1 MTWIWYKTRFIS
13 NSSHCSTTILSKQIT
28 SALTAVKDHVM
39 KYSETAFSNSN
50 VNYFWSIK
58 TLPKSSK
65 SCDCVTFRVLKYLLS
80 TFLLYTHHCH
90 MIWSKQKWCL
100 WSTGVSTES
109 QNLTSVLHLR
119 QDFLAT
125 RNMTRIDVGL
135 ARSYVKLLLSSWK
148 KLYVQFDGMVYQQI
162 VGIPMGTNCA
172 PLIADLFLYCY
183 ERDFMSDLQKSK
195 RHDLIDMFN
204 DTYRY
209 LDDIFTI
216 DNPEFE
222 KYIPDIYPAEL
233 QLNKA
238 NTSDKET
245 SFLDL
250 NIKVIGSDIHTSVYN
265 KRDDFGFPIVNFPWL
280 SGDVPRLPSYGIH
293 ISQLVRFAGCCTSV
307 LDFHSK
313 NLQITS
319 KLLTQGYRYHKLRK
333 TFGKFFR
340 SYSELLSKFGDI
352 SFQEYVF
359 KGISHPVFYG
369 DLVYKLR
376 RAKDTPNFISSG
388 SKIVKR
394 LRRRHY
400 DPLIIETTIGLVL
413 GPCTA
418 LCRLFLKHFTLTNKA
433 VGTIWHALSKPP
445 QRRQGPDL
453 RPLWLL
459 VGTPSA
465 IRPELAFSR
474 AEHSLSYLDVTIYIF
489 AILYLSSMLYVYRFL
504 LPLRL
509 GWLFVCCLY
518 KEVYLQ
524 IFKRV
529 SFWLNGC
536 CG

>member
-1 MTWIWYKTRFIS
+1 MKTF
-13 NSSHCSTTILSKQIT
+13 L
-28 SALTAVKDHVM
+28 
-39 KYSETAFSNSN
+39 
-50 VNYFWSIK
+50 
-58 TLPKSSK
+58 
-65 SCDCVTFRVLKYLLS
+65 RVLWNFS
-80 TFLLYTHHCH
+80 
-90 MIWSKQKWCL
+90 
-100 WSTGVSTES
+100 
-109 QNLTSVLHLR
+109 
-119 QDFLAT
+119 
-125 RNMTRIDVGL
+125 
-135 ARSYVKLLLSSWK
+135 
-148 KLYVQFDGMVYQQI
+148 
-162 VGIPMGTNCA
+162 
-172 PLIADLFLYCY
+172 
-183 ERDFMSDLQKSK
+183 
-195 RHDLIDMFN
+195 
-204 DTYRY
+204 
-209 LDDIFTI
+209 I

-222 KYIPDIYPAEL
+222 KHIPDIYPAEL

-250 NIKVIGSDIHTSVYN
+250 NIKVIGSDIHTSVYD

-280 SGDVPRLPSYGIH
+280 SGDVPRLPSYGIY
-293 ISQLVRFAGCCTSV
+293 ISQLVRFARCCTSV

-352 SFQEYVF
+352 SFQEYLS

-376 RAKDTPNFISSG
+376 RVKDTPNFISSG

-394 LRRRHY
+394 LRRRQY
-400 DPLIIETTIGLVL
+400 DPVIIERTIGLVL

-418 LCRLFLKHFTLTNKA
+418 LYRPFLKHCTLTNKA
-433 VGTIWHALSKPP
+433 VGTIWRALSKPP

-465 IRPELAFSR
+465 IGPELAFSR
-474 AEHSLSYLDVTIYIF
+474 AEHSLPYSDVTIYIF
-489 AILYLSSMLYVYRFL
+489 DISYLSSMLYVYRFL
-504 LPLRL
+504 WPLRF
-509 GWLFVCCLY
+509 GWLLVWCLY

-524 IFKRV
+524 IFKCV
-529 SFWLNGC
+529 SFWLHGC
-536 CG
+536 CGEWEVGPVNQVNHTSWVAVVTPTDRPKSVRNRCLIELFLWRCLCCHCPFDISVGVGAFVIGLSQISSFLSSGTW